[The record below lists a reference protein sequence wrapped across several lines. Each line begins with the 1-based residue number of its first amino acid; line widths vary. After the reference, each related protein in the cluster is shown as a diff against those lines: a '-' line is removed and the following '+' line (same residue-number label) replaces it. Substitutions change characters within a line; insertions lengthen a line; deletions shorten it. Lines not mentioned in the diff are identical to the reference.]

1 MEATTTQGTT
11 TTTTTPARKAH
22 GEVITH
28 RGALKIFRIALP
40 SGGGLPEHPAADDL
54 IIVGVRG
61 NGTIYVEQE
70 VRHVAP
76 GEVLEVR
83 RGERH
88 SVEADADEELD
99 LVVIQGPQ
107 PPL

>member
-11 TTTTTPARKAH
+11 TTTAHKAH

-40 SGGGLPEHPAADDL
+40 AGGGLPEHPAADDL

-61 NGTIYVEQE
+61 RGTIYVEQE
-70 VRHVAP
+70 VRHVSP
-76 GEVLEVR
+76 GDVIELGHR
-83 RGERH
+83 ERH
-88 SVEADADEELD
+88 SIEADGDEELE
-99 LVVIQGPQ
+99 LVVIQGPL
-107 PPL
+107 PML

>member
-1 MEATTTQGTT
+1 MEATSTPGTT
-11 TTTTTPARKAH
+11 TTAAHKAH

-40 SGGGLPEHPAADDL
+40 AGGGLPEHPAVEDL

-61 NGTIYVEQE
+61 KGTIYVEQE

-76 GEVLEVR
+76 GAVLELR
-83 RGERH
+83 RDERH
-88 SVEADADEELD
+88 SVEADADEELE
-99 LVVIQGPQ
+99 LVVIQGPL